1 MRRTTLALA
10 CSLLA
15 PVPASATDA
24 AMQQWKAYAQ
34 RVASP
39 AYAWSPARDAREPTV
54 FDSQRQPRAG
64 RIAVKSFTAVT
75 PVGQLQM
82 AASDGVYGLD
92 VGNTS
97 GPQRSMSPL
106 SMTYAATTL
115 VRPLDR
121 DTSFSV
127 TAIIARQRFATPG
140 FGSAVWDGDE
150 GRPGIARNGS
160 SEFSHGSGVRIGVD
174 RALGSN
180 LGLLLGAQSRLEMD
194 SFKAYRGVFS
204 EPGDFDVPG
213 FVQTGLRW
221 SPSSRTQLSLDA
233 QRVFYSEVDTFTSA
247 ALPVR
252 LLALLGDGGS
262 PVFAWRDLTVY
273 SAELSQG
280 LGQGGRWSVRLSS
293 QQQPRPTSAA
303 LDRALAGQYSNTN
316 VALGFNQ
323 ALGGFGRLNFAASY
337 TPASYFL
344 AASPYLQ
351 RDFDGTSQFEF
362 EAQWAVPF

>member
-1 MRRTTLALA
+1 MRRTSLALA
-10 CSLLA
+10 CSLLV
-15 PVPASATDA
+15 PIPASATDA

-39 AYAWSPARDAREPTV
+39 AYDWSPVRDVREPTV
-54 FDSQRQPRAG
+54 LDTQRQPRAG
-64 RIAVKSFTAVT
+64 RAAVESFSALT
-75 PVGQLQM
+75 PVGLLQV
-82 AASDGVYGLD
+82 AASDGVFGLD
-92 VGNTS
+92 LGETS
-97 GPQRSMSPL
+97 APQRSLSPL

-115 VRPLDR
+115 VRPLDPR
-121 DTSFSV
+121 TSFSV
-127 TAIIARQRFATPG
+127 TAIVARQRFATPG

-160 SEFSHGSGVRIGVD
+160 SELSHGSGVRLGVD
-174 RALGSN
+174 RAIGDSV
-180 LGLLLGAQSRLEMD
+180 GLMLGAQSRLEMD

-221 SPSSRTQLSLDA
+221 SPSSRTQFTVDA
-233 QRVFYSEVDTFTSA
+233 QRIFYSEVDTFTSS

-262 PVFAWRDLTVY
+262 PLFAWRDLTVY
-273 SAELSQG
+273 SAEVSQG
-280 LGQGGRWSVRLSS
+280 VGDGGRWSLRLSS

-303 LDRALAGQYSNTN
+303 LDRALSSQYSNTN

-323 ALGGFGRLNFAASY
+323 ALGAFGRLNFAASY

-351 RDFDGTSQFEF
+351 RDFDGASQVEF
-362 EAQWAVPF
+362 EAQWALPF

>member
-15 PVPASATDA
+15 PLPASATDA

-39 AYAWSPARDAREPTV
+39 AFEWSPAREAREPTV
-54 FDSQRQPRAG
+54 LDTQRQLPG
-64 RIAVKSFTAVT
+64 RRVATEFTAVT
-75 PVGQLQM
+75 PVGQLQV
-82 AASDGVYGLD
+82 AAADGVFGLD
-92 VGNTS
+92 LGETT
-97 GPQRSMSPL
+97 GPQQSVSPL

-115 VRPLDR
+115 VRPLDPQ
-121 DTSFSV
+121 TSFSV

-150 GRPGIARNGS
+150 GRPGVARNGS
-160 SEFSHGSGVRIGVD
+160 SEFSHGSGVRLGLD
-174 RALGSN
+174 RALGTQF
-180 LGLLLGAQSRLEMD
+180 GLVLGAQSRLEMD
-194 SFKAYRGVFS
+194 AFKAYRGVFS

-221 SPSSRTQLSLDA
+221 SPSSRTSLTVDA
-233 QRVFYSEVDTFTSA
+233 QRIFYSEVDTFTSA

-273 SAELSQG
+273 SAALSQRIG
-280 LGQGGRWSVRLSS
+280 EGSHWSVRLSS

-303 LDRALAGQYSNTN
+303 LDRALSGQYSNTN
-316 VALGFNQ
+316 LALGFHQ
-323 ALGGFGRLNFAASY
+323 ALGGLGRLNFAASY